1 MALKIRVTRLRGE
14 GTAPHELTLPTRT
27 ATVGRSPD
35 RDVFLDDPERVV
47 SGQHA
52 LIECRGNE
60 IWITDLSRNGTF
72 VNQPNEP
79 LPPHQAVALAPSDR
93 VLIGPFELRISLVHD
108 TAPSP
113 LPTRPPEGLEAGL
126 PGLFG
131 TGQSADILDLLGGGE
146 QPQQGPGAGS
156 VSRLRDQPFADAAA
170 LDSRLVGPARAAE
183 PQSAPELTPVEH
195 VCFRPPQPQVLPQ
208 VPPQAI
214 PEGYDILRDIWTGPG
229 EPSPSPA
236 TTPSWVNTPS
246 WSEVAPEDEQRPHS
260 APPSPATLKDFSAEA
275 PFPPAGPLGPLVP
288 PAPATLPEPT
298 FAPGTAP
305 APGPAPTTALGLGHT
320 TGLAP
325 SSALAQ
331 PVAPSPPGPAVPTQ
345 PLPAL
350 GQTPRPLPSGAPLAA
365 RSTPAEN
372 LSRGGEAALVAA
384 FFKGLGLANQMTPEH
399 PEALMHQAGALLR
412 ELVAGL
418 IGIMMGRAQFKS
430 ELRLGVTTIRPME
443 NNPFKFAV
451 DPGDLLERLLLRPS
465 PGFMPAL
472 AAAHEAFDDIRAH
485 EMAMTAGLQAALRAL
500 LAHFAPAELE
510 LRLGGPSRL
519 ENWLPM
525 ARKAHFWDLF
535 TAAYAEVAA
544 DATEDFMQLFGD
556 AFAAA
561 YREQIDRLAGK
572 REGASAVSREKT
584 EGS

>member
-1 MALKIRVTRLRGE
+1 MAMKIRVTRLRGE
-14 GTAPHELTLPTRT
+14 GTAPRELTLPTRT

-52 LIECRGNE
+52 LIESRGNE

-93 VLIGPFELRISLVHD
+93 VLIGPFELRISFVDD

-113 LPTRPPEGLEAGL
+113 LPTMPPEGLEAGL

-146 QPQQGPGAGS
+146 QPHEGPGGVS
-156 VSRLRDQPFADAAA
+156 PSRLRDQPFADAAA

-214 PEGYDILRDIWTGPG
+214 PDGYDILRDIWTGPG

-246 WSEVAPEDEQRPHS
+246 WSEVAPEDEQPPHS

-288 PAPATLPEPT
+288 PAPATLPE
-298 FAPGTAP
+298 AVS
-305 APGPAPTTALGLGHT
+305 APGP
-320 TGLAP
+320 
-325 SSALAQ
+325 SI
-331 PVAPSPPGPAVPTQ
+331 PA
-345 PLPAL
+345 
-350 GQTPRPLPSGAPLAA
+350 GD
-365 RSTPAEN
+365 

-384 FFKGLGLANQMTPEH
+384 FFKGLGLSDRMTPEH

-430 ELRLGVTTIRPME
+430 ELRLGVTTIRPVE

-519 ENWLPM
+519 EHWLPM

-572 REGASAVSREKT
+572 REGASAVSRSEN
-584 EGS
+584 

>member
-1 MALKIRVTRLRGE
+1 MAMKIRVTRLRGE
-14 GTAPHELTLPTRT
+14 GTASRELILQNPT
-27 ATVGRSPD
+27 ATVGRNPD
-35 RDVFLDDPERVV
+35 RDVFLDDSERVV

-52 LIECRGNE
+52 LIESRGNE
-60 IWITDLSRNGTF
+60 IWITDISRNGTF
-72 VNQPNEP
+72 VNQSNEP

-93 VLIGPFELRISLVHD
+93 VLIGPFELRISLVDD

-113 LPTRPPEGLEAGL
+113 LPSRPPEDQEVSL

-131 TGQSADILDLLGGGE
+131 TGQAADILDLLGGGE
-146 QPQQGPGAGS
+146 QPRGVPGAGS
-156 VSRLRDQPFADAAA
+156 QPRLRDQPFADAAA
-170 LDSRLVGPARAAE
+170 LDSRLAGPARSAV

-195 VCFRPPQPQVLPQ
+195 VCYRPPQPQVLPQ
-208 VPPQAI
+208 TI
-214 PEGYDILRDIWTGPG
+214 PEGYDVLRDIWTGPG

-236 TTPSWVNTPS
+236 TTPPR
-246 WSEVAPEDEQRPHS
+246 SEVALGDDQRPS
-260 APPSPATLKDFSAEA
+260 PAPPSPATPWDFSADA
-275 PFPPAGPLGPLVP
+275 SFPPAGHLAAPAAPPVPEPASAHGPTSTSTLDFGPASAPGPGSAPTTPLGP
-288 PAPATLPEPT
+288 AS
-298 FAPGTAP
+298 
-305 APGPAPTTALGLGHT
+305 GPAPT
-320 TGLAP
+320 LAP
-325 SSALAQ
+325 STPGSA
-331 PVAPSPPGPAVPTQ
+331 APNQ
-345 PLPAL
+345 PLPTL
-350 GQTPRPLPSGAPLAA
+350 GSTPSTLAPGAQLAA
-365 RSTPAEN
+365 GSGPPPAWDQAWDHT
-372 LSRGGEAALVAA
+372 RGGEAALVAA
-384 FFKGLGLANQMTPEH
+384 FFQGLGLADRMDRMTLEH

-430 ELRLGVTTIRPME
+430 ELRLGVTTIRPVE

-465 PGFMPAL
+465 PGFMPPL

-500 LAHFAPAELE
+500 LARFAPAELE
-510 LRLGGPSRL
+510 HRLSGPSRL
-519 ENWLPM
+519 EHWLPM

-561 YREQIDRLAGK
+561 YREQIDRLAGR
-572 REGASAVSREKT
+572 REGAAAASRSDT
-584 EGS
+584 

>member
-1 MALKIRVTRLRGE
+1 MAMKIRITRLRGE
-14 GTAPHELTLPTRT
+14 GTASRELTLQTRT

-35 RDVFLDDPERVV
+35 RDIFLDDPERVV

-52 LIECRGNE
+52 LIESRGNE

-72 VNQPNEP
+72 VNQPNEA

-93 VLIGPFELRISLVHD
+93 VLIGPFELRISLVD
-108 TAPSP
+108 DAMPSP
-113 LPTRPPEGLEAGL
+113 IPALPTAGLEAGL
-126 PGLFG
+126 PGFFG
-131 TGQSADILDLLGGGE
+131 TGQSADILDLLGGVE
-146 QPQQGPGAGS
+146 QPHEGPGAGS
-156 VSRLRDQPFADAAA
+156 QSRLRDQPFADAAA
-170 LDSRLVGPARAAE
+170 LDSRLVGPAKAAE
-183 PQSAPELTPVEH
+183 PQSGPELTPVEH
-195 VCFRPPQPQVLPQ
+195 VCFRPPKPQALSQ

-214 PEGYDILRDIWTGPG
+214 PEGYDILRDIWTGPR
-229 EPSPSPA
+229 EASPSPA
-236 TTPSWVNTPS
+236 TTSS
-246 WSEVAPEDEQRPHS
+246 WSELAPADDQRL
-260 APPSPATLKDFSAEA
+260 SPASPSSVLPRDFSADE
-275 PFPPAGPLGPLVP
+275 PFSPVGPVGPLVA
-288 PAPATLPEPT
+288 PAPSPVPEPT
-298 FAPGTAP
+298 YATGTDP
-305 APGPAPTTALGLGHT
+305 ALGPAPPAALGLGPASGPIPT
-320 TGLAP
+320 P
-325 SSALAQ
+325 ALAQ
-331 PVAPSPPGPAVPTQ
+331 PISPSPPGPVAPTQ

-350 GQTPRPLPSGAPLAA
+350 GPTPRPLTPGASLAA
-365 RSTPAEN
+365 SSTPAGD
-372 LSRGGEAALVAA
+372 LSRIGEEALVAA
-384 FFKGLGLANQMTPEH
+384 FFKGLGLSDRMTPEH
-399 PEALMHQAGALLR
+399 PEILMLQAGALLR

-430 ELRLGVTTIRPME
+430 ELRLGVTTIRPVE

-465 PGFMPAL
+465 PGFMPPL

-519 ENWLPM
+519 EHWLPM

-561 YREQIDRLAGK
+561 YREQIERLAA
-572 REGASAVSREKT
+572 GAKGPRPSAGEKT
-584 EGS
+584 GGL

>member
-1 MALKIRVTRLRGE
+1 MAMRIRVTRFRGE
-14 GTAPHELTLPTRT
+14 GTASRELTLQTRT

-52 LIECRGNE
+52 VIESRGNE

-93 VLIGPFELRISLVHD
+93 VLIGPFELRISLVD
-108 TAPSP
+108 NAAPSP
-113 LPTRPPEGLEAGL
+113 IPTMPPEDLEAGL

-146 QPQQGPGAGS
+146 QPRTGPGGGS
-156 VSRLRDQPFADAAA
+156 QSRLRDQPFADAAA
-170 LDSRLVGPARAAE
+170 LGSRLVGPARAAE

-214 PEGYDILRDIWTGPG
+214 PEGYDILQDIWTGPR
-229 EPSPSPA
+229 EPSPPPA
-236 TTPSWVNTPS
+236 TPPT
-246 WSEVAPEDEQRPHS
+246 WSEMAPKDDQRPHT
-260 APPSPATLKDFSAEA
+260 APPSPATLRDFSDV
-275 PFPPAGPLGPLVP
+275 PFPPAGPVGALVA
-288 PAPATLPEPT
+288 PAPPPVPEPVY
-298 FAPGTAP
+298 APGTTPGLGTAP
-305 APGPAPTTALGLGHT
+305 TPALGPASGPTPT
-320 TGLAP
+320 
-325 SSALAQ
+325 LAQ
-331 PVAPSPPGPAVPTQ
+331 PIGPSPPEPAAPTQ
-345 PLPAL
+345 PLPAV
-350 GQTPRPLPSGAPLAA
+350 GPTPRPLASGAMLVAS
-365 RSTPAEN
+365 STPVGD
-372 LSRGGEAALVAA
+372 LSRGGEAAVMAA
-384 FFKGLGLANQMTPEH
+384 FFRGLGLSDRMTIEY
-399 PEALMHQAGALLR
+399 PEALMLEAGTLLR

-430 ELRLGVTTIRPME
+430 ELRLGVTTIRPVE

-465 PGFMPAL
+465 PGFMPPL

-544 DATEDFMQLFGD
+544 DATEDFMRLFGD

-572 REGASAVSREKT
+572 RDGASAVNRSET
-584 EGS
+584 